1 MAVDAYLQIDG
12 VKGESTDDKHRDRIE
27 LAAAS
32 WGHKQAHNARAGS
45 AGGHTVGA
53 ADFDHFLFSKAA
65 DLASPILMQLCAS
78 GKSIPR
84 AKVEFMRA
92 DGNGQRVKYY
102 EIAFEDVI
110 ICDASQSLPGA
121 GIVHDQYALQFRKV
135 KWTYTQQRKSGGTAG
150 STSGGWDLASRGS
163 AQ

>member
-32 WGHKQAHNARAGS
+32 WGHKQAHNDRAGS

-78 GKSIPR
+78 GKTIPK

-102 EIAFEDVI
+102 EIEFENLI

-121 GIVHDQYALQFRKV
+121 GVVHDQYALQFSKI
-135 KWTYTQQRKSGGTAG
+135 KWTYTQQKKSGGKAG
-150 STSGGWDLASRGS
+150 STSGGWNLASRRS
-163 AQ
+163 AT